1 MTRDGDM
8 RMALWQNVLSRNP
21 IEWLLE
27 KDNPSVRYFTLR
39 DLLDGERASSELEE
53 AKSAIADSKVIIEIL
68 SKQNA
73 EGYWETAK
81 SPYLPKYK
89 STYWQI
95 ILLGQLGIDKDDAR
109 VERAIEFM
117 FNLQLD
123 EGGFSAYTTETAL
136 EKYEWMQTR
145 SALKEKLQ
153 PEPTRWAQS
162 LVTEHQYSCLTGNV
176 CAAMLRMGYGEDP
189 RLKKALNWLVGIQSS
204 DGGWLCPYWKA
215 HIKDTHS
222 CFYGTICSLEA
233 FSEVPET
240 ERSSEMKDV
249 IEKAVEFLLMHR
261 LYKADHHGLEVIN
274 RQWLKFSFPW
284 FYGYNVLRGLS
295 VVTKLG
301 YVDEERIIDAAKVLI
316 QKRHSDGT
324 WLLDNAPTGRM
335 HADIETVGKPS
346 KWITL
351 NGLRILKRLQQ
362 TKNKKLKEALVKV

>member
-1 MTRDGDM
+1 M
-8 RMALWQNVLSRNP
+8 
-21 IEWLLE
+21 
-27 KDNPSVRYFTLR
+27 K
-39 DLLDGERASSELEE
+39 
-53 AKSAIADSKVIIEIL
+53 IL

-73 EGYWETAK
+73 EGYWEAAE
-81 SPYLPKYK
+81 SPYTPKYK

-109 VERAIEFM
+109 VQKACEFV

-123 EGGFSAYTTETAL
+123 EGGFSAYTRETAL

-153 PEPTRWAQS
+153 PEPTKWAQS
-162 LVTEHQYSCLTGNV
+162 LITEHQYSCLTGNV
-176 CAAMLRMGYGEDP
+176 CSAMLRIGYGEDP
-189 RLKKALNWLVGIQSS
+189 RLKKALDWLVRIQNS

-215 HIKDTHS
+215 HVKDKHS
-222 CFYGTICSLEA
+222 CFYGSICSLEA

-240 ERSSEMKDV
+240 ERSSEMNSV

-261 LYKADHHGLEVIN
+261 LYKADHHGLRVIN

-284 FYGYNVLRGLS
+284 FYSHNVLRGLS

-301 YVDEERIIDAAKVLI
+301 YVDDERIIDAAKMLI
-316 QKRHSDGT
+316 QKRNSNGT

-351 NGLRILKRLQQ
+351 NALRILKRLQQ
-362 TKNKKLKEALVKV
+362 TKNKKLKEALAKV